1 MWNRVLRRHALP
13 ALLTGALA
21 ACLMPSGSMAAD
33 ANGVAQDVLS
43 NPAYQSTFPGE
54 EAADSGTGIPDA
66 GSSAPS
72 QDSDQPAAPPSDDS
86 TEMGSQPP
94 LDMPSE
100 PAEVDADSSSG
111 SGMDLRYLPL
121 VLAAAAFLILAF
133 YPLAKLRRQPVAAS
147 AESKTPAPRQ
157 IVARAVTPAAAAD
170 APPPPPGPLDD
181 AEQLAAAGRFSEAIH
196 LVLLRL
202 LAELRH
208 LVDLSM
214 ADSLTSREI
223 LRRNATLPAVTREA
237 LGVVIGAVELCH
249 FGGRRGDATL
259 FRHCVDAYMRATG
272 RGAAATG
279 AA

>member
-1 MWNRVLRRHALP
+1 MWKWVLRRHALP
-13 ALLTGALA
+13 ALLTGALV
-21 ACLMPSGSMAAD
+21 ACLWPSGTRAAD
-33 ANGVAQDVLS
+33 ANAVAQDVLA
-43 NPAYQSTFPGE
+43 NPAFQSTFPGE
-54 EAADSGTGIPDA
+54 QAQDSGAGFPDA

-72 QDSDQPAAPPSDDS
+72 QDSQQPVAPPSDGS
-86 TEMGSQPP
+86 TELDSQPP
-94 LDMPSE
+94 QDMPSE
-100 PAEVDADSSSG
+100 PAGADAG
-111 SGMDLRYLPL
+111 GGMDLRYLPM
-121 VLAAAAFLILAF
+121 VLAAVAFLILAF
-133 YPLAKLRRQPVAAS
+133 YLLAKLRRQPAPAS
-147 AESKTPAPRQ
+147 AEGKTPAPRR
-157 IVARAVTPAAAAD
+157 IVARTVIPAASAD

-223 LRRNATLPAVTREA
+223 LRRNAALPAATREA

-279 AA
+279 AT